1 MTSYPFDQ
9 DLIAFIDRDGATMF
23 MLTAAGRA
31 RVQKNDRVRDWRSV
45 SSSQLDPK
53 GWEPCLK
60 PEIRIQHALNDI
72 QSVFSF
78 SSAVA
83 TARSRCYPI
92 RCRPRLPIAGL
103 R

>member
-53 GWEPCLK
+53 G
-60 PEIRIQHALNDI
+60 
-72 QSVFSF
+72 
-78 SSAVA
+78 
-83 TARSRCYPI
+83 
-92 RCRPRLPIAGL
+92 
-103 R
+103 